1 MQKCQASLAEFV
13 WIWNRKLGQ
22 GTPAHHQKMA
32 QWLQHHND
40 HGPRELLLMA
50 FRNSGKST
58 MVGLFCAWLLYC
70 NADLRILVLAA
81 DLDLAKKMVRNV
93 KRIVERHPL
102 TKAAVPGKLTD
113 WGAERFTINRPGELR
128 DPSMQ
133 AAGIGGN
140 ITGSRADVVIC
151 DDVEVPKTCDTAH
164 KREELR
170 EKLGEISYV
179 LSPGGMQV
187 FIGTPHSYYSIY
199 ADETRPETGED
210 APFLNGFSRFCL
222 PITDENGL
230 SAWPERFSA
239 AKIEQI
245 RARTAA
251 GKFASQMM
259 LEMVP
264 PDMGDLDPARIKP
277 YDDDAEFETAN
288 GEQRLRIGDRRM
300 VAASCHFDPSFGGK
314 GQDGAVIAAIY
325 MCDQGEYWLHDVA
338 YLQSDPAC
346 LDREDEASQLCRQ
359 VAAFAKRHHL
369 PVVRVETN
377 GIGRFLPNILRRCL
391 NQAGCLTA
399 VVEFHET
406 RNKEARI
413 ADAFGAV
420 LAAGLLHGQRNIWRT
435 PFIREMREWRPN
447 GGNRDDGLDAVAGC
461 ILAEPVRLPRVV
473 RPDFGRD
480 WRPASTILQG
490 DPDFDP

>member
-1 MQKCQASLAEFV
+1 MSVKRASLAEFV
-13 WIWNRKLGQ
+13 WIWNRVLGLE
-22 GTPAHHQKMA
+22 TPAHHQKMA
-32 QWLQHHND
+32 QWLQQHHD
-40 HGPRELLLMA
+40 HGPKELLLMA

-58 MVGLFCAWLLYC
+58 MVGLFCAWLLY
-70 NADLRILVLAA
+70 NDPDLRILVLAA

-102 TKAAVPGKLTD
+102 MKSAIPPRLSD

-164 KREELR
+164 KRGELR

-199 ADETRPETGED
+199 ADEIRPESGED
-210 APFLNGFSRFCL
+210 APFLAGFSRFCL
-222 PITDENGL
+222 PIIDTNGH
-230 SAWPERFSA
+230 SAWPERFSLE
-239 AKIEQI
+239 KIAQI

-264 PDMGDLDPARIKP
+264 PDQGELDPARLHP
-277 YDDDAEFETAN
+277 YDDEAEFESAN
-288 GEQRLRIGDRRM
+288 GEFRLRIGDRRM

-314 GQDGAVIAAIY
+314 GQDGAVIAAVY
-325 MCDQGEYWLHDVA
+325 MCEQGEYWLHDVA
-338 YLQSDPAC
+338 YLKSDPKF

-359 VAAFAKRHHL
+359 VAEFVQRHHL

-391 NQAGCLTA
+391 KQAGCVA
-399 VVEFHET
+399 SVVEFHET

-413 ADAFGAV
+413 GDAFGAV
-420 LAAGLLHGQRNIWRT
+420 LAAGLLHGHRTIWQG
-435 PFIREMREWRPN
+435 PFIREMREWRPG

-461 ILAEPVRLPRVV
+461 ILAEPVRLPRVT
-473 RPDFGRD
+473 RAAFGRD
-480 WRPASTILQG
+480 WRPTGAVIHVEQEFA
-490 DPDFDP
+490 P